1 LGDRLAQKAIRSRRK
16 SSSSRSLLTAGKT
29 EDWGPLQ
36 KVWGNPRV
44 RSESCLKSLVL
55 LKLKKELRVKKK
67 KLLQKPQLVFFKQK
81 KASQFLLLS
90 GLKEPQRLATKR
102 RNSQLSVNSPYTRP
116 QLNINK
122 RRRK

>member
-1 LGDRLAQKAIRSRRK
+1 M
-16 SSSSRSLLTAGKT
+16 
-29 EDWGPLQ
+29 
-36 KVWGNPRV
+36 
-44 RSESCLKSLVL
+44 
-55 LKLKKELRVKKK
+55 KK

-116 QLNINK
+116 KLNINK
-122 RRRK
+122 RKKKKMTLAKREELALSLSERG